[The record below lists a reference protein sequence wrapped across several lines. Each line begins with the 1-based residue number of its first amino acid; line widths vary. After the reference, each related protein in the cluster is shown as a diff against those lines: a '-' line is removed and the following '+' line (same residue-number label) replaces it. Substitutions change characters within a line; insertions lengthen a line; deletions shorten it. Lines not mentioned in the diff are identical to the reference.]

1 MRHLSNHVL
10 IVTDKKIKN
19 NPHDSNCF
27 SYKLSYNL
35 KKNNETIHKASFN
48 GILKIF
54 VFLLR
59 QLTIKAKP

>member
-1 MRHLSNHVL
+1 MSNHVL
-10 IVTDKKIKN
+10 IVTDKKNKNKN
-19 NPHDSNCF
+19 NPRDSNCF

>member
-10 IVTDKKIKN
+10 IVTDKKREN
-19 NPHDSNCF
+19 NPRDSNCF
-27 SYKLSYNL
+27 SYKISSSL
-35 KKNNETIHKASFN
+35 KRNNETIHKASFN

-59 QLTIKAKP
+59 QLTIKAKS